1 MRHSRHATCCT
12 QLAVCAV
19 LASLCCV
26 ASGKQQR
33 VLFIGNSYSFGIP
46 ELYKQVA
53 EQRLAGLAVVHTA
66 HLVGGRTLWE
76 HNEDAG
82 VTAALEG
89 GDYDVVVL
97 QDQSLTPAMLMRDQQ
112 LLQPTRLQESARLS
126 TLSMVKYAQRVA
138 SAAPHAHIVLY
149 ETWGREGDG
158 KPPFDRYPC
167 LSYTGM
173 SAALQS
179 GYARY
184 SAVLRDNLCNSQV
197 QLVTAHC
204 GIAWDLAQADG
215 GGSGSFFSRLYQDA
229 GGHPTQLGKQ
239 LVANVLFETVNR
251 QRVSEFAPF
260 SDSALPD
267 ADLQLLRG
275 YAQRAAT
282 LPPAELQ
289 ALVGVYEAH
298 TGRVIVRSSARGVVL
313 VVERWPQKMHQ
324 LRLDGGNVTSDAW
337 EWAGLQ
343 IDPDTLRESLVLRAS
358 SGSTQHYTGTAC
370 FARCNNKPKW
380 DSYCTADA
388 RCELRHHG
396 CGWKCEGLQ
405 TAQACGLSY
414 GCAWTDS
421 GRCVAHMCSQRAVR
435 GACETEGCLWES
447 SNKTCMPGCNQFHSQ
462 EACKGHCVWS
472 AGSCVPS
479 VAGRDVLPAS
489 QCALYLNAEQCRAD
503 ARCDM
508 HMMLPQC
515 MDMSETPFEEDC
527 SLVGIGACTDA
538 LNCELD
544 AGGHVCQSVCRRF
557 DGTAEKCR
565 EAMFSPKYIAINM
578 TCTYDAAS
586 DECREVSF
594 GGVACERYVGQ
605 AACAFAGCEYAGG
618 QCIHPCVI
626 VDGRYR
632 GSCYPECKES
642 NKCGGYCALDGAG
655 QYCIHMCEAYL
666 TQDACFANVMC
677 LWVGG
682 RCAPSPCSG
691 YGVRA
696 CDALPGCYRDQDHH
710 CCEEC
715 NRRDRTE
722 CTRDARCEWP
732 AGATVCRMAVNASQ
746 VLAVSR
752 CELHLTTQACKAD
765 VQCEMNGILQ
775 GQCTG
780 AYHTHHMAAFC
791 DNWAFGFHT
800 CSSMANCWFDT
811 ALEKCR
817 PVCLQLSDQGDAA
830 CSAGH
835 YRFVA
840 DRSGSAAEYRCT
852 PSPHGCMNEE
862 DLRQRSCPAEL
873 SAVVCGTR
881 IECVWDDST
890 GCTVRSPDAVY
901 PNVPYAVYYD
911 RQVTV
916 AVVYGEQCADP
927 QRPTHCVKDL
937 RFGWLYPGGF
947 ASLSSVWLLVHQGEL
962 KLITDPTFPH
972 EEHNATAGAFVVH
985 YAWGNVYMTIN
996 YTLHSDGYM
1005 SFAMLDGSSVVDP
1018 RKDVY
1023 RYHGFCWMQVTDYC
1037 TESAPATATVAPPAV
1052 TTPAPT
1058 VPGTTASVTP
1068 APETAA
1074 PPASSNSPATP
1085 APATTAPVTPVPAT
1099 VAPPAVTT
1107 PAPTVPGTTASVTPA
1122 PATAAP
1128 PASTDSPT
1136 TPAGTVPKSGTDTP
1150 RPPSVTGA
1158 GARCAFGEI
1167 EVRVECGDPQCVSGC
1182 APWARPEVDGAHSVT
1197 CVAFSERHSIECDGD
1212 SQLVTSGWP
1221 GDSSY
1226 CAQLCEPTTTPAWV
1240 WVLVCLGCLAALGAC
1255 AFGVYYWHTTRRQP
1269 TFEAQ
1274 QQQEQQEELREF
1286 MSPDLNQAGGQA
1298 SSPGRDAQTDQT
1310 PQTP

>member
-508 HMMLPQC
+508 HMMLPRC
-515 MDMSETPFEEDC
+515 MDMSETSFEEDC
-527 SLVGIGACTDA
+527 FLAGIYGACPDA

-565 EAMFSPKYIAINM
+565 EAMFSPTKIAISM
-578 TCTYDAAS
+578 T
-586 DECREVSF
+586 
-594 GGVACERYVGQ
+594 G
-605 AACAFAGCEYAGG
+605 
-618 QCIHPCVI
+618 
-626 VDGRYR
+626 
-632 GSCYPECKES
+632 
-642 NKCGGYCALDGAG
+642 
-655 QYCIHMCEAYL
+655 
-666 TQDACFANVMC
+666 
-677 LWVGG
+677 
-682 RCAPSPCSG
+682 
-691 YGVRA
+691 
-696 CDALPGCYRDQDHH
+696 
-710 CCEEC
+710 
-715 NRRDRTE
+715 
-722 CTRDARCEWP
+722 
-732 AGATVCRMAVNASQ
+732 
-746 VLAVSR
+746 
-752 CELHLTTQACKAD
+752 
-765 VQCEMNGILQ
+765 CEMNGIMQ

-780 AYHTHHMAAFC
+780 ASRTNHMAAFC
-791 DNWAFGFHT
+791 EDLVHFKDN
-800 CSSMANCWFDT
+800 CSRAVNCWFDT
-811 ALEKCR
+811 ALGKCR

-1037 TESAPATATVAPPAV
+1037 TESAPATA
-1052 TTPAPT
+1052 
-1058 VPGTTASVTP
+1058 
-1068 APETAA
+1068 
-1074 PPASSNSPATP
+1074 
-1085 APATTAPVTPVPAT
+1085 
-1099 VAPPAVTT
+1099 APPAVTT